1 VEDGKTLSTASCD
14 DADEVWVVTF
24 IPLTQGGMLAL
35 PGGLIAGAGSG
46 YGPAFGLLVF
56 SALSSAY
63 TFILVGRSVEATN
76 SGSFK
81 QVG

>member
-1 VEDGKTLSTASCD
+1 
-14 DADEVWVVTF
+14 
-24 IPLTQGGMLAL
+24 MLAL
-35 PGGLIAGAGSG
+35 PGGLIAGAGTG

-63 TFILVGRSVEATN
+63 TFILVGRSVEATK

-81 QVG
+81 QVRNDDSLFFSRSLLPFVI